1 MKTWMLAA
9 GLLVLVACQ
18 DAPPPE
24 TQTDVEPA
32 AEVMA
37 GEFEGTQYGEP
48 LTLTTLT
55 SVSVVAARPDD
66 FVGQTLMM
74 EGVVT
79 EVCDRAGCWMMLAAE
94 DGETTFQIKVDDGV
108 IIFPQEAVGQRARVE
123 GVVEKIERTEEERRE
138 RAANYAEM
146 DGVEFDPE
154 SIVGPE
160 TTYRLK
166 ATGAIIAE

>member
-18 DAPPPE
+18 GAPPPE
-24 TQTDVEPA
+24 AQTDVEPA
-32 AEVMA
+32 AEMMA
-37 GEFEGTQYGEP
+37 GDFEGTQYGEP

-55 SVSVVAARPDD
+55 PVSVLAARPDD
-66 FVGQTLMM
+66 FVGETVMV

-79 EVCDRAGCWMMLAAE
+79 EVCERMGCWMMIAAD
-94 DGETTFQIKVDDGV
+94 DGDAAFQIKVDDGV
-108 IIFPQEAVGQRARVE
+108 IVFPQEAVGKRARAE

-138 RAANYAEM
+138 RAANYAEQ

-154 SIVGPE
+154 SIVGSE